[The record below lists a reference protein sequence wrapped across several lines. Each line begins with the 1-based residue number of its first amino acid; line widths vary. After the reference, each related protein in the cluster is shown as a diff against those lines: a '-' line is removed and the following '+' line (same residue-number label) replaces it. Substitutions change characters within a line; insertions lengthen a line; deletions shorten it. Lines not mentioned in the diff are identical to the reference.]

1 MAGPVNPGPALS
13 DVVWL
18 SATEQADL
26 LRRREISSAELVR
39 AYLDR
44 IEALNPELGAY
55 VTVCADEAL
64 AAARLAD
71 AQLASGAPPGA
82 PFLGV
87 PISIK
92 DLVET
97 KGVRTTYSSRAFADY
112 VPDFDAAVVRR
123 LKDAG
128 FVMLGKTNTP
138 EFGNLS
144 VTESILNGACRNP
157 WDTERTTGG
166 SSGGAAAAVAAGLCP
181 VGHGSD
187 GGGSVRTPA
196 SCCGVVGLKPAR
208 GRVSC
213 APGLGES
220 MVGLS
225 TDGALTRTVLDAAAM
240 LDVMAGYETG
250 DPYWASPP
258 VRPFRD
264 EVGVSPGALR
274 VAFTTVSPMGTP
286 MEPDC
291 VAAVR
296 ATAAQLAS
304 LGHHVEEACPEV
316 DPASYDILMRLWVTA
331 PCYFPGDRAEM
342 FEPLNRFVLEK
353 ARKNSSADYVEAVN
367 ALHRLSRKVVAFW
380 DNYDVLLTSVLLRP
394 PVPIGFMFAGTDDLS
409 EQFLRDGLFLQ
420 FFTPLGNVTGLPGMS
435 LPLHWSP
442 DGLPIGVHVLGPPA
456 GEAVLLRLAAQLE
469 AASPWRDRR
478 PELATALTV

>member
-1 MAGPVNPGPALS
+1 
-13 DVVWL
+13 
-18 SATEQADL
+18 
-26 LRRREISSAELVR
+26 
-39 AYLDR
+39 
-44 IEALNPELGAY
+44 
-55 VTVCADEAL
+55 
-64 AAARLAD
+64 
-71 AQLASGAPPGA
+71 
-82 PFLGV
+82 
-87 PISIK
+87 
-92 DLVET
+92 
-97 KGVRTTYSSRAFADY
+97 
-112 VPDFDAAVVRR
+112 
-123 LKDAG
+123 
-128 FVMLGKTNTP
+128 
-138 EFGNLS
+138 
-144 VTESILNGACRNP
+144 
-157 WDTERTTGG
+157 
-166 SSGGAAAAVAAGLCP
+166 
-181 VGHGSD
+181 
-187 GGGSVRTPA
+187 
-196 SCCGVVGLKPAR
+196 
-208 GRVSC
+208 
-213 APGLGES
+213 
-220 MVGLS
+220 
-225 TDGALTRTVLDAAAM
+225 
-240 LDVMAGYETG
+240 
-250 DPYWASPP
+250 
-258 VRPFRD
+258 
-264 EVGVSPGALR
+264 
-274 VAFTTVSPMGTP
+274 MGTP

-304 LGHHVEEACPEV
+304 LGHHVEEACPVV

-380 DNYDVLLTSVLLRP
+380 DNYDVLVTSVLLRP

>member
-1 MAGPVNPGPALS
+1 MTDLI
-13 DVVWL
+13 WL
-18 SATEQADL
+18 SATEQAGL
-26 LRRREISSAELVR
+26 LRRREVSSAELAE
-39 AYLDR
+39 AYLAR
-44 IEALNPELGAY
+44 IEALNPRLNAY
-55 VTVCADEAL
+55 VTVCADQAL
-64 AAARLAD
+64 AAAREADRRLA
-71 AQLASGAPPGA
+71 APEPPDA

-87 PISIK
+87 PISVK
-92 DLVET
+92 DLAET
-97 KGVRTTYSSRAFADY
+97 RGVRTTYSSRAFADH

-144 VTESILNGACRNP
+144 LTESILNGACRNP
-157 WDTERTTGG
+157 WDTRRTPGG

-213 APGLGES
+213 APNLGES

-225 TDGALTRTVLDAAAM
+225 TDGVLARTVLDAAAT

-250 DPYWASPP
+250 DPYWAPP
-258 VRPFRD
+258 PARPFRD
-264 EVGVSPGALR
+264 EVGASPGTLR
-274 VAFTTVSPMGTP
+274 VAFTTVSPAGTP
-286 MEPDC
+286 MTPEC

-296 ATAAQLAS
+296 SAAGLLAG
-304 LGHHVEEACPEV
+304 LGHHVEEACPAV
-316 DPASYDILMRLWVTA
+316 DPESYDALMRLWVTA
-331 PCYFPGDRAEM
+331 PCYFPTDREDL

-353 ARKNSSADYVEAVN
+353 ARRNSSADYVEAVN

-380 DNYDVLLTSVLLRP
+380 DDYDVLVTSVLLRP
-394 PVPIGFMFAGTDDLS
+394 PVPVGFVYEGTDDLE
-409 EQFLRDGLFLQ
+409 EQFLRDGLFVHY
-420 FFTPLGNVTGLPGMS
+420 FTPLGNVAGLPGMS

-442 DGLPIGVHVLGPPA
+442 GGLPIGVHLLGPPA
-456 GEAVLLRLAAQLE
+456 GEALLLRLAAQLE
-469 AASPWRDRR
+469 AASPWRDRHPDLDAAAAR
-478 PELATALTV
+478 KGG